1 MSAAIATLPAH
12 PLLSASLVAQMG
24 GAGDT
29 LQATIERSGSAVLL
43 YAGGEVDA
51 ANESIWRRLLGEAA
65 AATAAPGPLLIDTN
79 GLDFM
84 AGCAYAA
91 GLGRAGRPMPYP
103 RDPSLP
109 RERSTDR
116 GARRG
121 RYETGQAGAALSQR
135 GRRADGD
142 HHAGLARG
150 GMLRLSLAKIRT
162 ESRTSR
168 YLPTPI
174 QNGPR

>member
-24 GAGDT
+24 GAGNT

-65 AATAAPGPLLIDTN
+65 TATAAPGPLLIDTN

-91 GLGRAGRPMPYP
+91 LAELADQCRIQGIKVCLVSAQRIA
-103 RDPSLP
+103 
-109 RERSTDR
+109 
-116 GARRG
+116 ARVVG
-121 RYETGQAGAALSQR
+121 VMKLDTQVPLYHDVDAALM
-135 GRRADGD
+135 A
-142 HHAGLARG
+142 
-150 GMLRLSLAKIRT
+150 II
-162 ESRTSR
+162 
-168 YLPTPI
+168 TPD
-174 QNGPR
+174 

>member
-24 GAGDT
+24 GAGNT

-65 AATAAPGPLLIDTN
+65 TATAAPGPLLIDTN

-91 GLGRAGRPMPYP
+91 LAEQADRCRIQGINLCLVSAQRIVARVVGVMKLDRQMPLYHNV
-103 RDPSLP
+103 D
-109 RERSTDR
+109 
-116 GARRG
+116 
-121 RYETGQAGAALSQR
+121 AALM
-135 GRRADGD
+135 A
-142 HHAGLARG
+142 
-150 GMLRLSLAKIRT
+150 II
-162 ESRTSR
+162 
-168 YLPTPI
+168 TPD
-174 QNGPR
+174 

>member
-1 MSAAIATLPAH
+1 MMSAAIATLPAH

-65 AATAAPGPLLIDTN
+65 TATAAPGPLLIDTN

-91 GLGRAGRPMPYP
+91 LA
-103 RDPSLP
+103 
-109 RERSTDR
+109 EQADR
-116 GARRG
+116 CRLQGINLCLVSAQRIVARVVGVMKLDRQVPL
-121 RYETGQAGAALSQR
+121 YHNVDAALM
-135 GRRADGD
+135 A
-142 HHAGLARG
+142 
-150 GMLRLSLAKIRT
+150 II
-162 ESRTSR
+162 
-168 YLPTPI
+168 TPD
-174 QNGPR
+174 

>member
-65 AATAAPGPLLIDTN
+65 TATAAPGPLLIDTN

-91 GLGRAGRPMPYP
+91 LAEQGDRCRIQGIKVCLVSAQRIVARVVGVMKL
-103 RDPSLP
+103 D
-109 RERSTDR
+109 REVPLYQNVD
-116 GARRG
+116 
-121 RYETGQAGAALSQR
+121 AALM
-135 GRRADGD
+135 A
-142 HHAGLARG
+142 
-150 GMLRLSLAKIRT
+150 II
-162 ESRTSR
+162 
-168 YLPTPI
+168 TPD
-174 QNGPR
+174 

>member
-24 GAGDT
+24 GAGNT
-29 LQATIERSGSAVLL
+29 LHATIERSGSAVLL

-65 AATAAPGPLLIDTN
+65 TATAAPGPLLIDTN

-91 GLGRAGRPMPYP
+91 LAEQAYQCRI
-103 RDPSLP
+103 
-109 RERSTDR
+109 R
-116 GARRG
+116 GINLCLVSAQRIVARVVGVLKLDTQVPLYRNVD
-121 RYETGQAGAALSQR
+121 AALM
-135 GRRADGD
+135 A
-142 HHAGLARG
+142 
-150 GMLRLSLAKIRT
+150 II
-162 ESRTSR
+162 
-168 YLPTPI
+168 TPD
-174 QNGPR
+174 QLVDECCG

>member
-51 ANESIWRRLLGEAA
+51 ANESIWRRLLDEAA
-65 AATAAPGPLLIDTN
+65 TATAAPGPLLIDTN

-91 GLGRAGRPMPYP
+91 LAEQADRCRIQGINLCLVSAQRIVARVVGVMKLDRQMPLYHNV
-103 RDPSLP
+103 DAALMAT
-109 RERSTDR
+109 STLDQF
-116 GARRG
+116 GARCV
-121 RYETGQAGAALSQR
+121 
-135 GRRADGD
+135 
-142 HHAGLARG
+142 
-150 GMLRLSLAKIRT
+150 
-162 ESRTSR
+162 
-168 YLPTPI
+168 
-174 QNGPR
+174 

>member
-65 AATAAPGPLLIDTN
+65 TATAAPGPLLIDTN

-91 GLGRAGRPMPYP
+91 LA
-103 RDPSLP
+103 
-109 RERSTDR
+109 EQADR
-116 GARRG
+116 CRIQGINLCLVSAQRIVARVVG
-121 RYETGQAGAALSQR
+121 VMKLDTQVPLYHNVDAALM
-135 GRRADGD
+135 A
-142 HHAGLARG
+142 
-150 GMLRLSLAKIRT
+150 II
-162 ESRTSR
+162 
-168 YLPTPI
+168 TPD
-174 QNGPR
+174 

>member
-24 GAGDT
+24 GAGDA

-65 AATAAPGPLLIDTN
+65 TATAAPGPLLIDTN

-91 GLGRAGRPMPYP
+91 LA
-103 RDPSLP
+103 
-109 RERSTDR
+109 EQADR
-116 GARRG
+116 CRIQGIKVCLVSAQRIVARVVGVMKLDRQVPL
-121 RYETGQAGAALSQR
+121 YHNVDAALM
-135 GRRADGD
+135 ATI
-142 HHAGLARG
+142 
-150 GMLRLSLAKIRT
+150 RLDQPAEK
-162 ESRTSR
+162 
-168 YLPTPI
+168 YCF
-174 QNGPR
+174 

>member
-24 GAGDT
+24 GAGDA

-65 AATAAPGPLLIDTN
+65 TATAAPGPLLIDTN

-91 GLGRAGRPMPYP
+91 LA
-103 RDPSLP
+103 
-109 RERSTDR
+109 EQADR
-116 GARRG
+116 CRIQGINLCLVSAQRIVARVVG
-121 RYETGQAGAALSQR
+121 VMKLDTQVPLYHDVDAALM
-135 GRRADGD
+135 A
-142 HHAGLARG
+142 
-150 GMLRLSLAKIRT
+150 II
-162 ESRTSR
+162 
-168 YLPTPI
+168 TPD
-174 QNGPR
+174 

>member
-65 AATAAPGPLLIDTN
+65 TATAAPGPLLIDTN

-91 GLGRAGRPMPYP
+91 LAEQAYQCRIQGINLCLVSAQRIVARVVGVMKLDRQMPLYHNV
-103 RDPSLP
+103 D
-109 RERSTDR
+109 
-116 GARRG
+116 
-121 RYETGQAGAALSQR
+121 AALM
-135 GRRADGD
+135 A
-142 HHAGLARG
+142 
-150 GMLRLSLAKIRT
+150 II
-162 ESRTSR
+162 
-168 YLPTPI
+168 TPD
-174 QNGPR
+174 

>member
-51 ANESIWRRLLGEAA
+51 ANESIWRRLLGEVAT
-65 AATAAPGPLLIDTN
+65 ATAAPGPLLIDTN

-91 GLGRAGRPMPYP
+91 LAEQADRCRIQGINLCLVSAQRIVARVVGVMKLDRQMPLYHNV
-103 RDPSLP
+103 D
-109 RERSTDR
+109 
-116 GARRG
+116 
-121 RYETGQAGAALSQR
+121 AALM
-135 GRRADGD
+135 A
-142 HHAGLARG
+142 
-150 GMLRLSLAKIRT
+150 II
-162 ESRTSR
+162 
-168 YLPTPI
+168 TPD
-174 QNGPR
+174 

>member
-43 YAGGEVDA
+43 FAGGEVDA

-65 AATAAPGPLLIDTN
+65 TATAAPGPLLIDTN

-91 GLGRAGRPMPYP
+91 LA
-103 RDPSLP
+103 
-109 RERSTDR
+109 EQADR
-116 GARRG
+116 CRIQGINLCLVSAQRIVARVVG
-121 RYETGQAGAALSQR
+121 VMKLDTQVPLYHNVDAALM
-135 GRRADGD
+135 A
-142 HHAGLARG
+142 
-150 GMLRLSLAKIRT
+150 II
-162 ESRTSR
+162 
-168 YLPTPI
+168 TPD
-174 QNGPR
+174 

>member
-12 PLLSASLVAQMG
+12 ALLSASLVAQMG
-24 GAGDT
+24 GAGNT
-29 LQATIERSGSAVLL
+29 LHATIENSGSAVLL

-65 AATAAPGPLLIDTN
+65 TATAAPGPLLIDTN

-91 GLGRAGRPMPYP
+91 LAEQADRCRIQG
-103 RDPSLP
+103 DQSLP

-121 RYETGQAGAALSQR
+121 RHEIGHAGAALSQR
-135 GRRADGD
+135 ARRADGD
-142 HHAGLARG
+142 QHAGSARG
-150 GMLRLSLAKIRT
+150 TLRLK
-162 ESRTSR
+162 
-168 YLPTPI
+168 PG
-174 QNGPR
+174 QNPNR

>member
-65 AATAAPGPLLIDTN
+65 TATAAPGPLLIDTN

-91 GLGRAGRPMPYP
+91 LA
-103 RDPSLP
+103 
-109 RERSTDR
+109 E
-116 GARRG
+116 
-121 RYETGQAGAALSQR
+121 QA
-135 GRRADGD
+135 D
-142 HHAGLARG
+142 
-150 GMLRLSLAKIRT
+150 
-162 ESRTSR
+162 
-168 YLPTPI
+168 
-174 QNGPR
+174 

>member
-65 AATAAPGPLLIDTN
+65 TATAAPGPLLIDTN

-91 GLGRAGRPMPYP
+91 LA
-103 RDPSLP
+103 
-109 RERSTDR
+109 EQADR
-116 GARRG
+116 CRIQGINLCLVSAQRIVARVVGVMKLDRQVPL
-121 RYETGQAGAALSQR
+121 YHNVDAALM
-135 GRRADGD
+135 A
-142 HHAGLARG
+142 
-150 GMLRLSLAKIRT
+150 II
-162 ESRTSR
+162 
-168 YLPTPI
+168 TPD
-174 QNGPR
+174 